1 MQGDLS
7 FTRRVSTIDIKQLRA
22 TLGSQVHLPGLTTDA
37 LQILK
42 AVVAAVVAWVIA
54 HHLLGLEAAFLAPW
68 TALLTVHATVHRTVW
83 RGGQTVIATV
93 AGIFLAAG
101 VTFVFGVSPWSLGL
115 SLLLGMLLAR
125 ISVLREEGLTVATTA
140 LFLITA
146 SYGVGQDPALL
157 DRLADTAIGV
167 VVALIVNVV
176 VIPPLNTR
184 SARQQVDNVNRS
196 LGSLLNDMSHQMRV
210 PWESQDTEDWIE
222 RSRDIDRDLQQAWSL
237 VKLSSES
244 GRWNFRTRRQPT
256 GGDDLAEI
264 LKRLEE
270 GVAQTRSISRQVR
283 ESSRQAQQWDSI
295 FSDRF
300 VDLLARLGEAIADP
314 DANVKAL
321 RSDVN
326 SLADDLS
333 REDLPGMM
341 WPLCG
346 SLIASMRII
355 IDVVDDVATANPVR
369 A

>member
-1 MQGDLS
+1 MG
-7 FTRRVSTIDIKQLRA
+7 
-22 TLGSQVHLPGLTTDA
+22 
-37 LQILK
+37 
-42 AVVAAVVAWVIA
+42 
-54 HHLLGLEAAFLAPW
+54 
-68 TALLTVHATVHRTVW
+68 
-83 RGGQTVIATV
+83 
-93 AGIFLAAG
+93 
-101 VTFVFGVSPWSLGL
+101 
-115 SLLLGMLLAR
+115 
-125 ISVLREEGLTVATTA
+125 
-140 LFLITA
+140 
-146 SYGVGQDPALL
+146 
-157 DRLADTAIGV
+157 
-167 VVALIVNVV
+167 
-176 VIPPLNTR
+176 
-184 SARQQVDNVNRS
+184 
-196 LGSLLNDMSHQMRV
+196 
-210 PWESQDTEDWIE
+210 SQDTEDWIE
-222 RSRDIDRDLQQAWSL
+222 RSRNIDRDLQQAWSL

-244 GRWNFRTRRQPT
+244 GMWNFRTRRQPT

-341 WPLCG
+341 WPLYG